1 MNDRIMDIM
10 NQEELYLNENQKK
23 GTDKFTKH
31 PYSEEFNVLFEKFID
46 KKIRLLEI
54 GAYYGAS
61 TIIWDKYFPLGDIT
75 VLDIEP
81 RTALDNIVG
90 RVDPNRTRIIIND
103 AYDQEFVKK
112 LGTFDIINDDGP
124 HDLVSQLVCL
134 DIYYPLLNEGGYLI
148 IEDIPDAQWLDLMK
162 DKVPEG
168 KFKTIDYHAQNR
180 GASDSRLFI
189 CWK

>member
-1 MNDRIMDIM
+1 M
-10 NQEELYLNENQKK
+10 
-23 GTDKFTKH
+23 
-31 PYSEEFNVLFEKFID
+31 
-46 KKIRLLEI
+46 
-54 GAYYGAS
+54 
-61 TIIWDKYFPLGDIT
+61 
-75 VLDIEP
+75 
-81 RTALDNIVG
+81 
-90 RVDPNRTRIIIND
+90 DPNRTRIIIND
-103 AYDQEFVKK
+103 AYDQEFAKK

-124 HDLVSQLVCL
+124 HDLVSQLECL

-180 GASDSRLFI
+180 GALDSRLFI